1 MKRKVLAMTL
11 VGAMV
16 VSMAACGSAESA
28 ASSAAEE
35 LSSVVESIESTIE
48 SVIEEGESSEEGSE
62 EESSTEE
69 STTETTADLSS
80 LKIGMLMNTTHDD
93 GGFDECQY
101 LGVVG
106 AMENLGMSED
116 QYIYIEGVNEETV
129 ATANA
134 VEQLVEEGCNVI
146 MGGSTGYAPILS
158 ELASE
163 YPEVQFTQVG
173 VPIDNLITYHL
184 RAYEAMYGVGYLA
197 AMKSDGDKLGYVA
210 GMSEASV
217 RFSINAFALGAQHYN
232 ENATVDLLWANSWYD
247 PAAEG
252 ECAKTLAA
260 SGINSIGTGTTSPG
274 ASQACAEVG
283 AYSTGYDLDH
293 TDYAPDSVLVS
304 CIWNWVPLFTDLFQS
319 IAASDA
325 PYVDNY
331 FWGAKEG
338 CAVLSYNDALVS
350 EEEKAEVDGVL
361 QQIADGE
368 IVVFSGPLS
377 DNEGNELLADG
388 EVMDDAT
395 ILDQMFL
402 VSNVNGTM

>member
-11 VGAMV
+11 VGAMA

-35 LSSVVESIESTIE
+35 LSSAVESIESTIE
-48 SVIEEGESSEEGSE
+48 SVIEEGESSEEGSTE
-62 EESSTEE
+62 ESSAEESSTEE

-217 RFSINAFALGAQHYN
+217 RFSINAFAVGAQH
-232 ENATVDLLWANSWYD
+232 
-247 PAAEG
+247 
-252 ECAKTLAA
+252 
-260 SGINSIGTGTTSPG
+260 
-274 ASQACAEVG
+274 
-283 AYSTGYDLDH
+283 
-293 TDYAPDSVLVS
+293 
-304 CIWNWVPLFTDLFQS
+304 
-319 IAASDA
+319 
-325 PYVDNY
+325 
-331 FWGAKEG
+331 
-338 CAVLSYNDALVS
+338 
-350 EEEKAEVDGVL
+350 
-361 QQIADGE
+361 
-368 IVVFSGPLS
+368 
-377 DNEGNELLADG
+377 
-388 EVMDDAT
+388 
-395 ILDQMFL
+395 
-402 VSNVNGTM
+402 